1 MIDPPPLTHPPHC
14 IYNTSRFTYLLQA
27 EAVRTGAVEKE
38 VGKISVGRLQV
49 SNTQTRDGDRNICQ
63 VDCQGKQVDEHDN
76 PEDGATN
83 TLTVEEGVEHQVKNQ
98 RINTVEQSLMKDI
111 KIEDSIEELQY
122 IIICC

>member
-1 MIDPPPLTHPPHC
+1 M
-14 IYNTSRFTYLLQA
+14 
-27 EAVRTGAVEKE
+27 RTGAVEKE

-49 SNTQTRDGDRNICQ
+49 SNTQTSDGDMNICQ
-63 VDCQGKQVDEHDN
+63 VDCQGIQVDDHDN

-111 KIEDSIEELQY
+111 KIEDSIEELQVKY
-122 IIICC
+122 CF